1 MRKLMNGS
9 IANFIILCSLVTLP
23 LMYNGYQLRLLN
35 DEIKALQK
43 LDSLKKSDSSRYVY
57 FYQTEQ
63 VNGKNMIKAI
73 KVKK

>member
-9 IANFIILCSLVTLP
+9 IVNFIILCILVGLS
-23 LMYNGYQLRLLN
+23 LMYNEHQLRLLN
-35 DEIKALQK
+35 DKIETLQK
-43 LDSLKKSDSSRYVY
+43 LDSIDKSDSIRYVY
-57 FYQTEQ
+57 FYQSEQ